1 MMCVYISG
9 VSVFLVCL
17 ECQYL
22 STSLPAG
29 GPVTPGHPQPV
40 DGRHHPAGHCS
51 LADLSSQTRHR
62 RVDDE
67 GDEEQEDRQRA
78 EQQGHR
84 SRAKIEFDL
93 LPPRL
98 LFFLLLCLIFIV
110 SLSTTRHAR
119 QRVSVTP
126 SMLSV

>member
-1 MMCVYISG
+1 MMSGLSVY
-9 VSVFLVCL
+9 LVCL

-78 EQQGHR
+78 EQQGQR

-93 LPPRL
+93 LPP
-98 LFFLLLCLIFIV
+98 
-110 SLSTTRHAR
+110 
-119 QRVSVTP
+119 
-126 SMLSV
+126 